1 MITNNSALYSMKILA
16 DIGREIIFFPLW
28 WYSRGLILIAEKLL
42 AFLSDRQKSLG
53 LWVWIKNIYRP
64 MYQQYDWQGM
74 LISFF
79 MRLVM
84 IIFRATIMLF
94 WVIIALAVFIA
105 WVVLP
110 VYIAYEIMFQLNVI

>member
-28 WYSRGLILIAEKLL
+28 WYSRGLVLIAEKLL
-42 AFLSDRQKSLG
+42 VFLSDRQKSLG